1 MIDLMPALDTAIRK
15 AVDATMHL
23 VVKIF
28 ILELLLA
35 IIIVLG
41 ALLVYDALFRPWHL
55 IEEQLREIEMHI
67 DTLRKGGWRARF
79 HSWISMPAWRGDV
92 EKHLE
97 YLLGLRELKRA
108 ELELFEKLRRGDS

>member
-1 MIDLMPALDTAIRK
+1 MIELVREAFVISLFGLIAFYFVLLIYDT
-15 AVDATMHL
+15 
-23 VVKIF
+23 
-28 ILELLLA
+28 
-35 IIIVLG
+35 
-41 ALLVYDALFRPWHL
+41 LFRPWRL
-55 IEEQLREIEMHI
+55 VEDQLQEIEMHI

-108 ELELFEKLRRGDS
+108 ELELFEKLRR